1 MPGGPGRFGRGSSG
15 PALLRVPTARG
26 PPPPTGLSPPAGRPS
41 SRFGPA
47 GRALP
52 WALLPRGGPKTPP
65 VWAPAPLARR
75 YAGHHCCLLLLRL
88 LGCFG
93 SPGARPLAGAPGLQ
107 PGGLPHSDTPG
118 SPALCASPGIFAAKR
133 VLHRLREPGHPPCAL
148 PSLPARS
155 RRAAAP
161 SRARRRPRAGLGPF
175 LSSASSSS
183 VFLCLAAPAPRGGRR
198 ARCAV
203 PMNDAWRMPA
213 SNRRPPACKA
223 GALPAEL
230 IPPRATPP
238 GVVPPGFEP
247 GASTLSVWRSDRLSY
262 GTRPR
267 PARRRGRGPWRCGAR
282 RRPRAR
288 AVQKGGVP
296 AAPSG
301 TATLLRLSPSHRYY
315 PSAPL
320 AVTHFRYPRLPWLDG
335 RCVQGPGTYSPRHG

>member
-15 PALLRVPTARG
+15 PALLRAPHRARPASAYG
-26 PPPPTGLSPPAGRPS
+26 PLTPSGAAFQPLRP
-41 SRFGPA
+41 
-47 GRALP
+47 
-52 WALLPRGGPKTPP
+52 GGPRARVGPYYPGGAATPP
-65 VWAPAPLARR
+65 VWATAPLARR

-175 LSSASSSS
+175 LSSASSSA

-301 TATLLRLSPSHRYY
+301 TATLLRLSPSRRAR
-315 PSAPL
+315 PRPPL
-320 AVTHFRYPRLPWLDG
+320 AGAGFRRPRLPWLDG
-335 RCVQGPGTYSPRHG
+335 RCVQGPGTYSPRRG